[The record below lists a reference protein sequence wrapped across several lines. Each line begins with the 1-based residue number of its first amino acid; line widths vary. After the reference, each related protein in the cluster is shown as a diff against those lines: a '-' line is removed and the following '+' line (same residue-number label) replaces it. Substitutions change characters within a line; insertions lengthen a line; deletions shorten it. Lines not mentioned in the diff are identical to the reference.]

1 MNNTAAEDARGVAQ
15 LVHQAVKDA
24 LEAGDFAGTGMEA
37 GLLSVSD
44 IATLIDTCGQPR
56 KVLQVGGGAG
66 ASTAV
71 LALAFPN
78 ARIIRVDPDLPA
90 PGRRDVSAGAL
101 AKQLIGALGAE
112 QRVSFVSG
120 GFSETVTRRSV
131 IDGETS
137 GERPPIR
144 VVGPEICS
152 REQPFDLAFIEGLS
166 SADARASDIR
176 LAASALAPAGTIVS
190 ADSVGARGATVRAGV
205 FEFLRYYPDYAYVH
219 DRLNDAQRSLGYLR
233 RRSRDW
239 PGTDDANDARSTY
252 EAPMEVRN
260 RLAGLVALAAGKQPI
275 LELAVGAPVLGA
287 ALRRRGL
294 SSRTLRL
301 TGTDWNT
308 HFFDPVIDQIGN
320 ALEHTP
326 GSVLFSS
333 DILDHA
339 PDEFL
344 GRLFARLA
352 DRHGKALFFA
362 TPPGEALAGGP
373 RSRPGARVV
382 DLAASQ
388 NMRAF
393 APAAL
398 EFERARHEGVGGPG
412 WLGDSSRYAN
422 FLMFARSD
430 AGRDARGRSI
440 PETSPQAVQ
449 VREQVELQRIWAEA
463 KLQRS
468 LQSVS
473 LRRQAAESERDDALS
488 RWREANQAVDE
499 ERAKAERSLESL
511 RGDIQRM
518 QAELS
523 ALTQDKAQAQT
534 AARDAEARR
543 RQEETAHT
551 EARTSWEAETGRLRG
566 EAETL
571 RATIDQLTAEL
582 AHAQAQA
589 DEGRSAHEA
598 RIAELEEQVERIR
611 SERAALVLEKDEA
624 EAGRRRAETEAEKQS
639 ADLLAKLSEA
649 QSARDLATK
658 ELEGREA
665 EFERRFADLQS
676 QAAEPEEV
684 ARLRAELEKGASQRD
699 ARDKEIEELRA
710 ALSAES
716 LQVVDAQCREV
727 DAQAS
732 LEGIANHIALTHD
745 ALHRFRANPEGFL
758 SNEVPYPLR
767 TEAFEGKSEDLV
779 ARAGELH
786 GRAADLSREV
796 AEELERLGVE
806 RIERETWTQRRG
818 ELAETAHE
826 EALRAA
832 KDEFASQHWAQD
844 RLHSRVAAGLAF
856 NNRLLGDILAL
867 TPGLVEDPLELA
879 TEVAELELSASSA
892 VSFSV
897 LDQVAAQEKRLLH
910 LLHTLEAEQAFG
922 DDELEAAL
930 EPEHPAEFADSTDTS
945 TPDGDTESEGVVTSA
960 DFGWARD
967 AQRAQWD
974 DDAGEI
980 AERQSTIVEF
990 SRPERGRRDDE
1001 WPNGDAPA
1009 WYVGR
1014 NKPSVRKA
1022 RAFWTTVLDRI
1033 RTYPETA
1040 RLVRLHKSLHD
1051 ELVACP
1057 VSPRVFDVSL
1067 YKWQGSTDGYAE
1079 PLHHY
1084 LLEGEEAG
1092 WSPLSGFDPAY
1103 YATQVGDLG
1112 EWKGSLLRHF
1122 LTRGVHD
1129 RRSPSRA
1136 LEGLAD
1142 RATAAGMEPLEFFY
1156 HWENAARGTWQDAT
1170 DDDLDADHGE
1180 DADEDLGLD

>member
-1 MNNTAAEDARGVAQ
+1 MNTTAAEDARGVAQ
-15 LVHQAVKDA
+15 LVHQAVRDA
-24 LEAGDFAGTGMEA
+24 LEAGDFAGTGMETD
-37 GLLSVSD
+37 LISVSD
-44 IATLIDTCGQPR
+44 IAMLIETCGQPG
-56 KVLQVGGGAG
+56 KILQVGGGAG
-66 ASTAV
+66 VSTAV
-71 LALAFPN
+71 LALAFPD

-90 PGRRDVSAGAL
+90 PGEKGVSAGTL
-101 AKQLIGALGAE
+101 ARQLIGALGAE
-112 QRVSFVSG
+112 DRVSFVSG
-120 GFSETVTRRSV
+120 GFSETITRRSGV
-131 IDGETS
+131 AGDVR
-137 GERPPIR
+137 GERAGIR
-144 VVGPEICS
+144 VAGPEICS
-152 REQPFDLAFIEGLS
+152 REQPFDLAFVEGLS

-190 ADSVGARGATVRAGV
+190 ADSVGPRGATVRAGV
-205 FEFLRYYPDYAYVH
+205 FEFLRYYPDYAFTY
-219 DRLNDAQRSLGYLR
+219 DRLDDPQRSLGYLR
-233 RRSRDW
+233 RRSDDW
-239 PGTDDANDARSTY
+239 PAADDAKDARSAY
-252 EAPMEVRN
+252 EAPMEARD
-260 RLAGLVALAAGKQPI
+260 RLAGLVALTAGKQPI

-287 ALRRRGL
+287 AFRQRGL
-294 SSRTLRL
+294 ASRTLRL
-301 TGTDWNT
+301 TGADWNT

-320 ALEHTP
+320 ALDHTP

-339 PDEFL
+339 PDEFVT
-344 GRLFARLA
+344 RLFARLA
-352 DRHGKALFFA
+352 DRNGKALFFS
-362 TPPGEALAGGP
+362 TPPGEAPAAGP
-373 RSRPGARVV
+373 RSRPGARIV

-398 EFERARHEGVGGPG
+398 EFERARHDGADGPG
-412 WLGDSSRYAN
+412 WLGGSSRYAN
-422 FLMFARSD
+422 FLMFARAD

-449 VREQVELQRIWAEA
+449 AREQVELQRIWAEA
-463 KLQRS
+463 KLRRS
-468 LQSVS
+468 LETVS

-488 RWREANQAVDE
+488 RWRDANEAADE
-499 ERAKAERSLESL
+499 ERARAERSLAAM
-511 RGDIQRM
+511 RADIQRM

-523 ALTQDKAQAQT
+523 ALTRDKTQAQS

-543 RQEETAHT
+543 RQEETAHH
-551 EARTSWEAETGRLRG
+551 EARTDWDAEAERLRASV
-566 EAETL
+566 EE
-571 RATIDQLTAEL
+571 LTNEL
-582 AHAQAQA
+582 ADTQAKA
-589 DEGRSAHEA
+589 DEGRIEREA

-624 EAGRRRAETEAEKQS
+624 EAGRRRAETEAEKLS
-639 ADLLAKLSEA
+639 ADLLAKLRDAE
-649 QSARDLATK
+649 SARELATK
-658 ELEGREA
+658 DLEGREA

-676 QAAEPEEV
+676 QAAAPEEV
-684 ARLRAELEKGASQRD
+684 ARLRAEIEERGSELA
-699 ARDKEIEELRA
+699 ARDREIEDLRA

-727 DAQAS
+727 DAQTS

-745 ALHRFRANPEGFL
+745 ALHRFRTDPEGFV
-758 SNEVPYPLR
+758 STEVPYPLR

-796 AEELERLGVE
+796 AEELERLGME
-806 RIERETWTQRRG
+806 RAERETWSQRRG
-818 ELAETAHE
+818 ELSETAHE

-832 KDEFASQHWAQD
+832 KDEFANQHWAQD
-844 RLHSRVAAGLAF
+844 RLNSRVAAGLAF

-879 TEVAELELSASSA
+879 TEVAELELSESSA

-910 LLHTLEAEQAFG
+910 LLHTLEAEQAFKDG
-922 DDELEAAL
+922 DLEDML
-930 EPEHPAEFADSTDTS
+930 EPEGSGDSE
-945 TPDGDTESEGVVTSA
+945 GERDTETPEPDTDGQSVVTSA
-960 DFGWARD
+960 DFGWARG
-967 AQRAQWD
+967 AEPAQWEDAPAD
-974 DDAGEI
+974 DD
-980 AERQSTIVEF
+980 RKSTIVEF
-990 SRPERGRRDDE
+990 SRPERVRRDDE
-1001 WPNGDAPA
+1001 WPNGDAPV
-1009 WYVGR
+1009 WRVGR
-1014 NKPSVRKA
+1014 GKPSHRQG
-1022 RAFWTTVLDRI
+1022 RAFWATVLDRI

-1040 RLVRLHKSLHD
+1040 RLVRLHRSLHD

-1057 VSPRVFDVSL
+1057 VSPRVFDVGL

-1156 HWENAARGTWQDAT
+1156 HWENAARGTWQEAAE
-1170 DDDLDADHGE
+1170 DDHDADH
-1180 DADEDLGLD
+1180 DRNADEDTRLD